1 MHRTATGNFN
11 DAGFDRGVCN
21 GRGGGF
27 VGGGQLS
34 FIGRRMAENYINGRI
49 HFITTEI
56 WGITNTSPMMRPFQ
70 VLNGQFQIFDRDGSP
85 LPKNGMDWK
94 DTDQVGAD
102 EKVQNI
108 MRLTDYRDEEN
119 PYMYHCHIIDH
130 EDRGMMEQF
139 VIV

>member
-1 MHRTATGNFN
+1 
-11 DAGFDRGVCN
+11 
-21 GRGGGF
+21 
-27 VGGGQLS
+27 
-34 FIGRRMAENYINGRI
+34 MAENYINGRI

-70 VLNGQFQIFDRDGSP
+70 VLNGQFQILDRDGSP

-119 PYMYHCHIIDH
+119 PYMYHCNIIDH